1 MKAFQAEMDFD
12 TLRGAKVSPPGG
24 VPRLYI
30 EDRAVP
36 QATKQGAKD
45 VRPVLT

>member
-1 MKAFQAEMDFD
+1 MFPAEMGFD
-12 TLRGAKVSPPGG
+12 AWRGAKVSPPEVF

-30 EDRAVP
+30 EDRVVP